1 MKNIHS
7 YKIYYFLGIGGI
19 GMSALARYF
28 KLQNKIIIGY
38 DKTQT
43 ALTQQLTNEG
53 MECYYEEDTRALA
66 NRIKNFS
73 KEDILV
79 IYTPAIPKE
88 HSEFIYFQDHQFD
101 IKKRSEVLADIVNTH
116 QCIAIAGTHGKTT
129 TTALITHIFY
139 QAHKNIIAFV
149 GGIMSNYNTNFIHSV
164 NSNDAIIYTIT
175 EADEY
180 DKSFLKLYPETA
192 VITSVDADHL
202 DIYQTHQNLIDAYV
216 LFSQNIKENGHLIVN
231 KSVDKFFFNA
241 KNVSTF
247 AVNLNGQ
254 IKASNLKFEN
264 NKMIFDLHIDNR
276 TFYSVELGIPGEHN
290 VMNALAAIAVA
301 KSYNI
306 SYENIFS
313 ALKSFKG
320 VKRRFEYHIKSNH
333 LVLIDDY
340 AHHPQEIQAFL
351 KAVRNLYP
359 AKKITAIFQ
368 PHLYSRTR
376 DFINEFA
383 QVLSEYPDEVILLD
397 IYPARE
403 QPIEGITSQ
412 TLLNKISLPNKKI
425 LSKDQLIHYLTNTDH
440 EVILTIGAG
449 DIDTLLPELKQKLN
463 AQCN

>member
-88 HSEFIYFQDHQFD
+88 HSEFIYFQEHQFD

-116 QCIAIAGTHGKTT
+116 KCIAIAGTHGKTT

-264 NKMIFDLHIDNR
+264 NKMIFDLHIDDR

-463 AQCN
+463 AKCN